1 MYRCS
6 VVTFDQA
13 EEVFDAAL
21 IKVECVDMPEIVI
34 EEDLDSVRI
43 LTQLG
48 GDLRPPSGYL
58 SDFLGLLL
66 LELDLEC
73 SHVYRP
79 IIAAAPRC
87 AATSDI
93 SPRRALPLPPRGDGR
108 TEGRFSC
115 AARAGVAN
123 LRCLKPSTASRT
135 TPAKPRGRFA

>member
-1 MYRCS
+1 
-6 VVTFDQA
+6 VTFDQA

-21 IKVECVDMPEIVI
+21 IEVECVDMPEIVI

-87 AATSDI
+87 AAIPDI
-93 SPRRALPLPPRGDGR
+93 SPHGAFTRCPQDDRAVV
-108 TEGRFSC
+108 TS
-115 AARAGVAN
+115 
-123 LRCLKPSTASRT
+123 
-135 TPAKPRGRFA
+135 